1 MIQEIWEEIPEQ
13 TILFIIYAMVSVTY
27 LFNLNSLNQVLRV
40 RYASNDAFGIISHNG
55 NEPLWYIGGAVLLYI
70 FAFALGSY
78 FIRSISNVEL
88 VSSLFLFLF
97 IALLIV
103 ILILIFNFI
112 NNPILKAVLGV
123 LGVGGIVVVAM
134 SLK

>member
-78 FIRSISNVEL
+78 FIRSISNV
-88 VSSLFLFLF
+88 SSLFLLLF
-97 IALLIV
+97 TALLIV